1 MTNSEYYEKFV
12 EKLKQRW
19 SLVYDLIMYSDHYM
33 VREVHARV
41 NFITSYVD
49 ELDENLIS
57 EQQDYKMTR
66 ADLNYVRDYFKTKF
80 ALEMVNDMMYVM
92 SHNDEVFARLQ
103 NIANMK

>member
-1 MTNSEYYEKFV
+1 MTNNLYYEKFV

-41 NFITSYVD
+41 NFITSYID
-49 ELDENLIS
+49 ELDESLIS

-66 ADLNYVRDYFKTKF
+66 ALKSLRYLLYTMYKDTSIYRVRRYFRLIYTDWLF
-80 ALEMVNDMMYVM
+80 
-92 SHNDEVFARLQ
+92 HNL
-103 NIANMK
+103 

>member
-1 MTNSEYYEKFV
+1 MTNNLYYEKFV

-49 ELDENLIS
+49 EQSSKIFTILII
-57 EQQDYKMTR
+57 Y
-66 ADLNYVRDYFKTKF
+66 YV
-80 ALEMVNDMMYVM
+80 
-92 SHNDEVFARLQ
+92 
-103 NIANMK
+103 